1 MRWFLLSFSGLPRL
15 VLSVVSKGFDLSY
28 SMTEIF
34 TTYWQACVIG
44 TLLLAF
50 TLDFLTR
57 FLLRG
62 LLLRR
67 RLKRSIAE
75 IDEIR
80 NINHGDATDLDAIA
94 DRVMTTN
101 TLGDLWR
108 EYAKSLHPQRQ
119 TNELGR
125 SWAVRWRATAL
136 AEVFFTNQALVDS
149 PLRTDYYKHLPG
161 ILTGVGI
168 IGTFS
173 GLILGLLDFN
183 VSPNSAVMEA
193 ALSNLLVAVGRA
205 FVTSGSAIFLAMAF
219 TLIEKLLISN
229 LYRKVERLQQGINGL
244 FTGGAED
251 EYLERIVRASETS
264 ATQAVHIKDALVSD
278 LKQILAD
285 MTAQQV
291 AASIRQS
298 AQISSELGK
307 TISASL
313 EPVSHVFARVSADQ
327 GEAVSKLLVDVLASF
342 SSQIRD
348 LFGDQM
354 TATHQLLRTMNDA
367 LQATAGKFEMFA
379 TSIDGA
385 GRNANDAMARRLT
398 ETIGAME
405 ERQQMFNQQMA
416 ELATQLRASGRETQ
430 TEATHKV
437 LESVSAVMRQL
448 HTQVEAFA
456 GRQEEQ
462 ANRINRENG
471 SAIGSIS
478 SQVEQLIIKSMQAT
492 QGLQASVSALTAST
506 GDSIAKMNSG
516 AELLSTASNDLAR
529 AGTRVADSFR
539 LASGT
544 AEKMREAADSL
555 TDASS
560 TTRKVSSEYARLVD
574 VFGAMVTDLKGTV
587 DSARREAGMTSEV
600 LANLKRG
607 ADQLGQAEK
616 RAADYLAEINN
627 VLGKAHEAFALNI
640 EKTLRSANG
649 DFHKHLAEAVGHLS
663 GGIQDL
669 GELLEQIPA
678 QR

>member
-1 MRWFLLSFSGLPRL
+1 
-15 VLSVVSKGFDLSY
+15 
-28 SMTEIF
+28 MTEIF

-44 TLLLAF
+44 TLLLGF

-62 LLLRR
+62 LRIKR
-67 RLKRSIAE
+67 RLNRSIAE

-80 NINHGDATDLDAIA
+80 NITRGDATDLDAIA

-101 TLGDLWR
+101 ILGDLWH
-108 EYAKSLHPQRQ
+108 EYAKTLHPQRE
-119 TNELGR
+119 TNEMGR

-161 ILTGVGI
+161 ILTGIGI

-173 GLILGLLDFN
+173 GLILGLLDFS
-183 VSPNSAVMEA
+183 VSPDSAVMEA

-205 FVTSGSAIFLAMAF
+205 FVTSGSAIFLAMVF
-219 TLIEKLLISN
+219 TFIEKLLISN
-229 LYRKVERLQQGINGL
+229 LYRKVEKLQQGINGL

-264 ATQAVHIKDALVSD
+264 ATQAIHIKDALVSD
-278 LKQILAD
+278 LRQILSE

-291 AASIRQS
+291 AASVRQS
-298 AQISSELGK
+298 GQISSELSK

-313 EPVSHVFARVSADQ
+313 QPVSQAFASVSANQ
-327 GEAVSKLLVDVLASF
+327 GDAISKLMVDVLASF
-342 SSQIRD
+342 SSQIGD
-348 LFGDQM
+348 MFGGQM
-354 TATHQLLRTMNDA
+354 AATHQLLQTMNGA
-367 LQATAGKFEMFA
+367 LQATAGKFEMLA
-379 TSIDGA
+379 ASMENT
-385 GRNANDAMARRLT
+385 GRNTSDAMAERLT
-398 ETIGAME
+398 QAACAME
-405 ERQQMFNQQMA
+405 ERQQMFNQHMA
-416 ELATQLRASGRETQ
+416 ELATQLRATAKETQ
-430 TEATHKV
+430 TEAAQK
-437 LESVSAVMRQL
+437 LQESLSAVVRQL
-448 HTQVEAFA
+448 QAQTEAFA

-462 ANRINRENG
+462 VNRMSRENG
-471 SAIGSIS
+471 SVIGSIS
-478 SQVEQLIIKSMQAT
+478 SQVEQLIVQSMQTT
-492 QGLQASVSALTAST
+492 QGLQASISALTAST

-516 AELLSTASNDLAR
+516 AELLCTASNDLAR
-529 AGTRVADSFR
+529 AGARVAESLR

-544 AEKMREAADSL
+544 VEGMREAADSL
-555 TDASS
+555 TTASS
-560 TTRKVSSEYARLVD
+560 TTRQVSSDYARSRD
-574 VFGAMVTDLKGTV
+574 VFAAVVTDLKQTI
-587 DSARREAGMTSEV
+587 DNARREAGMTGEV

-607 ADQLGQAEK
+607 ADQLSQAEK
-616 RAADYLAEINN
+616 RAADYLAEINS
-627 VLGKAHEAFALNI
+627 VLGKAHEAFAVNI

-649 DFHKHLAEAVGHLS
+649 DFHKHLAEAVSHLS

>member
-1 MRWFLLSFSGLPRL
+1 
-15 VLSVVSKGFDLSY
+15 
-28 SMTEIF
+28 MTEIF

-44 TLLLAF
+44 TLLLGF

-62 LLLRR
+62 LRLRR

-80 NINHGDATDLDAIA
+80 NITRGDTTDLDAIA

-101 TLGDLWR
+101 ILGDLWH
-108 EYAKSLHPQRQ
+108 EYAKTLHPQRE

-161 ILTGVGI
+161 ILTGIGI
-168 IGTFS
+168 IGTFT

-205 FVTSGSAIFLAMAF
+205 FVVSGSAIFLAMAF
-219 TLIEKLLISN
+219 TFIEKLLVSN

-251 EYLERIVRASETS
+251 EYLERIVKASETS
-264 ATQAVHIKDALVSD
+264 ATQAVHIKDALVAD
-278 LKQILAD
+278 LKQILSEMA
-285 MTAQQV
+285 AQQM
-291 AASIRQS
+291 AASARQS
-298 AQISSELGK
+298 DRISSELGK
-307 TISASL
+307 TISHSL
-313 EPVSHVFARVSADQ
+313 EPVSHAFASVSANQ
-327 GEAVSKLLVDVLASF
+327 GEAISKLLVDVLASF

-348 LFGDQM
+348 MFGGQM
-354 TATHQLLRTMNDA
+354 AATHELLQTANGA
-367 LQATAGKFEMFA
+367 LQATAEKFEMLT
-379 TSIDGA
+379 TSMDNA
-385 GRNANDAMARRLT
+385 GRNASEAMAERLT
-398 ETIGAME
+398 QAVGAME
-405 ERQQMFNQQMA
+405 ERQQIFNQQMA
-416 ELATQLRASGRETQ
+416 ELSAQLRATARETQ
-430 TEATHKV
+430 AEVAQK
-437 LESVSAVMRQL
+437 LQESLSAVVSQL
-448 HTQVEAFA
+448 QAQTEAFA

-462 ANRINRENG
+462 VNRMNRENG

-478 SQVEQLIIKSMQAT
+478 SQVEQLIVQSMQTT

-516 AELLSTASNDLAR
+516 AELLCTASSDLAR
-529 AGTRVADSFR
+529 AGTRVAESLR

-544 AEKMREAADSL
+544 VEKMREAADSL
-555 TDASS
+555 TAASS
-560 TTRKVSSEYARLVD
+560 TTRQVSSEYARLCD
-574 VFGAMVTDLKGTV
+574 VFAGMVTDLKGTV
-587 DSARREAGMTSEV
+587 DNARREAGMTGEV

-607 ADQLGQAEK
+607 ADQLSQAEK

-627 VLGKAHEAFALNI
+627 VLAKAHDAFAVNI

-649 DFHKHLAEAVGHLS
+649 DFHKHLSEAVGHLS